1 MERKQL
7 IIIGSIVGGL
17 AVVGLIVLV
26 IFLRIRATAD
36 LQPITTANTPSGPAV
51 QVPVGSGQMDEN
63 QTRLA
68 EQERE
73 QLAARP
79 KDTDGDGLT
88 DDEEAQL
95 GTDSN
100 NGDTDSD
107 GYNDWEEVKTLKT
120 SPTQADTDALQKRID
135 DTNRR
140 LSTVS
145 STRPE
150 TPSQTEPTQPTTPAP
165 STPSPDADGDGL
177 TAEQEINVGTDPNN
191 ADTDGD
197 GLSDR
202 QEVET
207 YKTDPLRADS
217 DNDTFND
224 GGEVQSGYNPLGPGR
239 CARQTCIP

>member
-17 AVVGLIVLV
+17 ALVGLIVLV
-26 IFLRIRATAD
+26 VFLRIRATAD
-36 LQPITTANTPSGPAV
+36 LAPVVTTNTPSGPAI
-51 QVPVGSGQMDEN
+51 QVPVGGTPMNADRE
-63 QTRLA
+63 RLA

-73 QLAARP
+73 RLAQMP
-79 KDTDGDGLT
+79 KDTDGDGLS
-88 DDEEAQL
+88 DDQEAQL
-95 GTDSN
+95 GSN
-100 NGDTDSD
+100 PAEGDTDGD
-107 GYNDWEEVKTLKT
+107 GYNDAEEVNTLKT
-120 SPTQADTDALQKRID
+120 DPTKPDAGALEKRLAEQAQ
-135 DTNRR
+135 R

-150 TPSQTEPTQPTTPAP
+150 APSQTEPTQPTTPAP
-165 STPSPDADGDGL
+165 STSSPDADGDGL

-224 GGEVQSGYNPLGPGR
+224 GGEVQSEYNPLGPGR